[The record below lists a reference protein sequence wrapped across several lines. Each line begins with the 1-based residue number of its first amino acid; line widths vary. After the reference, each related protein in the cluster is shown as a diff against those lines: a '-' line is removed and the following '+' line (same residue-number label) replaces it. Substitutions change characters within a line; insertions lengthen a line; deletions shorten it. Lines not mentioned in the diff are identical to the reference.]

1 MHVPAHPAGQRH
13 RGWLPWV
20 LITDVS
26 ISTTT
31 PARRPREDA
40 TQGPVAFGQAAPGA
54 AATARRVRCRGH
66 LAQPRPAPGR
76 YRSALAKHAKC
87 RRWRRARGG
96 LPWRPAEPGMYA
108 GRSEVASPPRDRR
121 GHKARAARQRRV
133 AVPPRRASRAPPRR
147 ARRSLVLRAGGEHRP
162 AVTPRRTCTS
172 PAPPLDVLSSRVL
185 SCTHLLERTGATRRH
200 SCAPSDRHVRSLL
213 ILLTSGTVPHFLPKA
228 RTPQSARR
236 AREGGAPAASPADA
250 NAAC

>member
-54 AATARRVRCRGH
+54 AAPAGRVRGRGH

-133 AVPPRRASRAPPRR
+133 AVPPRRRASRAPPRR

-162 AVTPRRTCTS
+162 AVTPAPYLYFTRAAPRC
-172 PAPPLDVLSSRVL
+172 AVVACVVVYPPLGEDG
-185 SCTHLLERTGATRRH
+185 CATRRH
-200 SCAPSDRHVRSLL
+200 SCAPSDRHVTRY
-213 ILLTSGTVPHFLPKA
+213 LLT
-228 RTPQSARR
+228 
-236 AREGGAPAASPADA
+236 
-250 NAAC
+250 

>member
-1 MHVPAHPAGQRH
+1 MPAHPAGQRH

-54 AATARRVRCRGH
+54 AAPARRVRGRGH

-76 YRSALAKHAKC
+76 YWSALAKHSK
-87 RRWRRARGG
+87 RSSRWRRARGG
-96 LPWRPAEPGMYA
+96 LPWWPAEPGMHA
-108 GRSEVASPPRDRR
+108 GRSEVASPPRHRR

-162 AVTPRRTCTS
+162 AVTP
-172 PAPPLDVLSSRVL
+172 APYLYFTRAAPRCAVVAPVL

-200 SCAPSDRHVRSLL
+200 SCAPSDRHVRSTY
-213 ILLTSGTVPHFLPKA
+213 LLTWCPRPAGFL
-228 RTPQSARR
+228 S
-236 AREGGAPAASPADA
+236 
-250 NAAC
+250 

>member
-54 AATARRVRCRGH
+54 AAPARRVRCRGH

-76 YRSALAKHAKC
+76 HRSALAKHAKC

-133 AVPPRRASRAPPRR
+133 AVPPRRRASRAPPRR

-162 AVTPRRTCTS
+162 AVTPAPYLLYPRRPRCGV
-172 PAPPLDVLSSRVL
+172 APVL
-185 SCTHLLERTGATRRH
+185 SCIHLLERTGATRRH
-200 SCAPSDRHVRSLL
+200 SCAPSDRHVR
-213 ILLTSGTVPHFLPKA
+213 TYA
-228 RTPQSARR
+228 
-236 AREGGAPAASPADA
+236 
-250 NAAC
+250 